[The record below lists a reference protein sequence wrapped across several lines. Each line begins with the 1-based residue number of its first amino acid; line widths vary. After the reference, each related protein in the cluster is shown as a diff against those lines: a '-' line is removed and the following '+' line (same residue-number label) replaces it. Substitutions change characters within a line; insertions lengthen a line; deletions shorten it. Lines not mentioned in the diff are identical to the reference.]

1 VLLEKLVCNMTKK
14 VLLVIVEG
22 HTEQII
28 LEDFLDEHFA
38 NSTIRFDVQREDIL
52 TKWDAKKRIPNIKN
66 SVSRVVHNYLEKYK
80 FLAKDLSAVIHITD
94 ADGCFIAPE
103 FVKIEADL
111 EQNLYYTEDAILV
124 KTEKRK
130 EQIEQRNEMKANNVK
145 ILLANDHFSINRLSV
160 PYQLFY
166 FATNLEH
173 VLWNE
178 RNEIAV
184 EKVQKADEFMDNLS
198 GSIREYLMEFLPVDT
213 ALSYREKMKESW
225 AYLTKDCNS
234 LQRGTNVPLLF
245 EMITSNVDK

>member
-1 VLLEKLVCNMTKK
+1 MTKK

-28 LEDFLDEHFA
+28 LEDFLDEYFA

-66 SVSRVVHNYLEKYK
+66 SVSRVVHNYLAKYK

-103 FVKIEADL
+103 FVKIKADM

-145 ILLANDHFSINRLSV
+145 ILLAHDHFSINRLSV

-178 RNEIAV
+178 RNEVAV

>member
-1 VLLEKLVCNMTKK
+1 MTKK

-28 LEDFLDEHFA
+28 LEDFLDEYFA

-66 SVSRVVHNYLEKYK
+66 SVSRVVHNYLVKYK

-103 FVKIEADL
+103 FVKIKADM

-178 RNEIAV
+178 RNEVAV
-184 EKVQKADEFMDNLS
+184 DKVQKADEFMDNLS
-198 GSIREYLMEFLPVDT
+198 GSIKEYLMEFLPVDT

-225 AYLTKDCNS
+225 AYLTRDCNS

-245 EMITSNVDK
+245 EMISSNGDK